1 MPISVLIQ
9 LLDVNHLQPFSSNN
23 SQNASFY
30 NWDFNDGNVGAFYNG
45 FHEFQN
51 FGSYTIKLVVEDLY
65 GCKDSTFKSINVYPS
80 PVSSYT
86 YIASDPCYLPISVDY
101 TNTSLGANSFQ
112 WNFGNGQS
120 TTITNPSTIY
130 DSIGIFNV
138 QLISEIVIIVMI
150 L

>member
-1 MPISVLIQ
+1 MLVLSPNADFSI
-9 LLDVNHLQPFSSNN
+9 DTTIGCEPFTAIFTNN

-30 NWDFNDGNVGAFYNG
+30 NWDFNDGNIGAFYNG

-51 FGSYTIKLVVEDLY
+51 FGSYTIKLVVEDLS
-65 GCKDSTFKSINVYPS
+65 GCKDSTFESINVYPS

-86 YIASDPCYLPISVDY
+86 SIASDPCYLPISVDY

-120 TTITNPSTIY
+120 TTVTNPSTIY
-130 DSIGIFNV
+130 DLS
-138 QLISEIVIIVMI
+138 LIHI
-150 L
+150 